1 VLVCK
6 KNGDKMSIFSPSP
19 KLPSERRFGLTFTI
33 ALAGLAVLDIIR
45 HRNPTAYIL
54 CGAAS
59 VVFALFTLIVP
70 RALAPL
76 NKLWFRF
83 GELLGKIVSPVALG
97 IIFFGIL
104 APLSA
109 VLRLFGRDEL
119 QLKRRAGKSFWIDRT
134 PTPEIADSFK
144 NQF

>member
-1 VLVCK
+1 
-6 KNGDKMSIFSPSP
+6 MSIFSSSP

-33 ALAGLAVLDIIR
+33 ALAGLAVYGIMR
-45 HRNPTAYIL
+45 HRSYTVYMVCAS
-54 CGAAS
+54 AS
-59 VVFALFTLIVP
+59 VVFALLTLIAP

-76 NKLWFRF
+76 NKLWFYF
-83 GELLGKIVSPVALG
+83 GELLGKIVSPVVLG

-109 VLRLFGRDEL
+109 LLRLLGRDEL
-119 QLKRRAGKSFWIDRT
+119 QLKRRVVKSYWIEHT
-134 PTPEIADSFK
+134 PPASITDSFK

>member
-1 VLVCK
+1 
-6 KNGDKMSIFSPSP
+6 MSIFSPSP

-33 ALAGLAVLDIIR
+33 ALAGLAVFGIIR
-45 HRNPTAYIL
+45 HRSPTVYMVCA
-54 CGAAS
+54 AAS
-59 VVFALFTLIVP
+59 IVFALFTLIAP
-70 RALAPL
+70 QKLAPL

-83 GELLGKIVSPVALG
+83 GELLGKIVSPVVLG
-97 IIFFGIL
+97 VIFFGIL

-109 VLRLFGRDEL
+109 GLRLFGRDEL
-119 QLKRRAGKSFWIDRT
+119 LLKRRAGKSYWIDRT

>member
-1 VLVCK
+1 
-6 KNGDKMSIFSPSP
+6 MSFFSSSP

-33 ALAGLAVLDIIR
+33 ALAGLAVYGVIR
-45 HRNPTAYIL
+45 HRNPTVSMVCAS
-54 CGAAS
+54 AS
-59 VVFALFTLIVP
+59 VVFAVLTLIAP

-76 NKLWFRF
+76 NKLWFYF
-83 GELLGKIVSPVALG
+83 GELLGKIVSPVVLG

-109 VLRLFGRDEL
+109 LLRMLGRDEL
-119 QLKRRAGKSFWIDRT
+119 QLKRRAAKSYWIDHT
-134 PTPEIADSFK
+134 PPASIADSFK